1 MLDEVYEYFI
11 DHKVMR
17 LESTVDKE
25 WLAHAILAY
34 PGRTTLLVDFMCDID
49 AEYIFDEPGCSRYR
63 VSRSYKTPLLIP
75 YGTIIVKAGKDYAY
89 FNWEDFK
96 EYANKMKLILRE
108 ENEMEK
114 EVKEVVDNMVE
125 ETMKKMCEKQKCSD
139 APRYYGRKDVL
150 SDAETCVCGHRE
162 QDYGSPENNFQIIA
176 DLWNAYLG
184 SERLRI
190 QISAHDVAMLMALL
204 KVARIR
210 NNGGTYDSYVDLAGY
225 AACAGEIGNFLKK

>member
-125 ETMKKMCEKQKCSD
+125 ETMKKMCYLMQRLVYAVIEN
-139 APRYYGRKDVL
+139 RITVL
-150 SDAETCVCGHRE
+150 QRTTSKLSQTFG
-162 QDYGSPENNFQIIA
+162 
-176 DLWNAYLG
+176 
-184 SERLRI
+184 
-190 QISAHDVAMLMALL
+190 ML
-204 KVARIR
+204 
-210 NNGGTYDSYVDLAGY
+210 T
-225 AACAGEIGNFLKK
+225 